1 MNYIKSVPALSTVVS
16 LEGYNF
22 NYTQY
27 VFLSS
32 NQTVL
37 LPAITAVN
45 LFSALPSVSSN
56 NPPFSGYKIDSY
68 DVVNKNI
75 INVTVKLSAN
85 ASPSL
90 YDIVVVNAAG
100 YTKLSDSGYVLS
112 GVSG

>member
-1 MNYIKSVPALSTVVS
+1 MNYIKSVPALSTLVS

-22 NYTQY
+22 NYTQH

-37 LPAITAVN
+37 LPSITAVN

-68 DVVNKNI
+68 DVVSKNI
-75 INVTVKLSAN
+75 MNVTLKLSAN
-85 ASPSL
+85 ALPSL

>member
-45 LFSALPSVSSN
+45 LFSALPGVSSN
-56 NPPFSGYKIDSY
+56 NPPFSGYRINSY
-68 DVVNKNI
+68 DIINKNI
-75 INVTVKLSAN
+75 MNITLKLSAN
-85 ASPSL
+85 ALPSL

-100 YTKLSDSGYVLS
+100 YTKLSDNGYVLS
-112 GVSG
+112 GARG

>member
-1 MNYIKSVPALSTVVS
+1 MNYINTVPALSTVIS
-16 LEGYNF
+16 LKGYNF

-45 LFSALPSVSSN
+45 LFSNLPSISSN
-56 NPPFSGYKIDSY
+56 NPQFSGYQIESY
-68 DVVNKNI
+68 DIISKNI
-75 INVTVKLSAN
+75 MNVTVKLSAN

-100 YTKLSDSGYVLS
+100 YTKLSDKGYVLS
-112 GVSG
+112 AVNS